1 MIQLVELVT
10 VDNEDLAYHYGS
22 DNIDEV
28 FEHERFFNELIKDI
42 PLSFSSHILATEDAS
57 FDSLCEKDPYFKQ
70 FLAYHD
76 LKFFIK
82 KIKEKS
88 QLTDEEVAGYLKT
101 QFNLHAFPLQKVLY
115 YSYADYLESKG
126 HCLFSASF
134 QAFDHGPVD
143 RKVWR
148 KAQDN
153 LKELQEKNYDF
164 VQKAALNP
172 SIKEFIDNSVK
183 KYANF
188 FDSGQRFENSDQN
201 PTHNNGTPWNRAYSK
216 GRNTLLSD
224 DDIKKY
230 HYLEQIP

>member
-82 KIKEKS
+82 KVKEKS

-115 YSYADYLESKG
+115 YSYADYLK
-126 HCLFSASF
+126 
-134 QAFDHGPVD
+134 
-143 RKVWR
+143 
-148 KAQDN
+148 
-153 LKELQEKNYDF
+153 
-164 VQKAALNP
+164 
-172 SIKEFIDNSVK
+172 SVR
-183 KYANF
+183 
-188 FDSGQRFENSDQN
+188 GE
-201 PTHNNGTPWNRAYSK
+201 T
-216 GRNTLLSD
+216 
-224 DDIKKY
+224 
-230 HYLEQIP
+230 

>member
-1 MIQLVELVT
+1 M
-10 VDNEDLAYHYGS
+10 
-22 DNIDEV
+22 
-28 FEHERFFNELIKDI
+28 
-42 PLSFSSHILATEDAS
+42 
-57 FDSLCEKDPYFKQ
+57 
-70 FLAYHD
+70 
-76 LKFFIK
+76 
-82 KIKEKS
+82 
-88 QLTDEEVAGYLKT
+88 AGYLKT

-126 HCLFSASF
+126 HRLFSASF

-164 VQKAALNP
+164 IQKAALNP

>member
-76 LKFFIK
+76 LKLFIK
-82 KIKEKS
+82 KVKEKS

-101 QFNLHAFPLQKVLY
+101 QFNLHAFPLQ
-115 YSYADYLESKG
+115 
-126 HCLFSASF
+126 SASF

-164 VQKAALNP
+164 VQKVALNP

-188 FDSGQRFENSDQN
+188 FDSGQQFENSDQN